1 MDKEQKT
8 IYNIKD
14 VEKYKD
20 QLKKIRIW
28 VCNTSC
34 GKSYL
39 CKVDD
44 RFVDLDKHRSDLMFQ
59 GVQDFDEQSLVVM
72 EKYLAMG
79 KIILNAS
86 HRHFLNYLDTNN
98 IPFVYMYPKKGLQAE
113 YIERMRNRGSSEE
126 FIQKYGTK
134 MDDHYDH
141 RHEDKRGT
149 FKIEMNSGEFVS
161 DYLWKVFGK
170 K

>member
-1 MDKEQKT
+1 M
-8 IYNIKD
+8 
-14 VEKYKD
+14 
-20 QLKKIRIW
+20 
-28 VCNTSC
+28 
-34 GKSYL
+34 

-44 RFVDLDKHRSDLMFQ
+44 RFVDLDKHRSELMEQ
-59 GVQDFDEQSLVVM
+59 GVQDYEDQSVVLM
-72 EKYLAMG
+72 HKFLAEG

-86 HRHFLNYLDTNN
+86 HRHFLKYLTDNN
-98 IPFVYMYPKKGLQAE
+98 MPFVYMYPKKGLQEE

-126 FIQKYGTK
+126 FVQRFGIH
-134 MDDHYDH
+134 MDEHYDH

-149 FKIEMNSGEFVS
+149 FKIELNSGEFVS